1 MYNACALPPPVAM
14 ATTSPWGG
22 KEKNVT
28 RKRWACLP
36 WGRCH
41 EVTEGVNV
49 SLYNE
54 SLVTVVH

>member
-28 RKRWACLP
+28 KKRWVK
-36 WGRCH
+36 W
-41 EVTEGVNV
+41 
-49 SLYNE
+49 
-54 SLVTVVH
+54 